1 MKRFNLLFPLIFLTC
16 ETVIISL
23 ISSLMHSLTFSDWNV
38 YNTLIVIFWV
48 FLNVYTK
55 SYNIGRGVSYLNTV
69 KTALKS
75 IFLLFSLLAIANL
88 FINYY
93 PFSIKSIFFALS
105 IFTFSIIFF
114 RILTHFILERYRS
127 YGGNIKHI
135 ANIHNRIKQHGTRTN
150 DGKNNKETSFENGAP
165 TNTHPSWTRNKFN
178 FLDFCWV
185 YFLFKSVFMKTQ
197 KT

>member
-1 MKRFNLLFPLIFLTC
+1 
-16 ETVIISL
+16 
-23 ISSLMHSLTFSDWNV
+23 MHSLTFSDWNV

-135 ANIHNRIKQHGTRTN
+135 AIIGN
-150 DGKNNKETSFENGAP
+150 DKMGRAFYKTIKNNNHLGLRSTGIYHNVNKNFKGSQDIIDEIKNG
-165 TNTHPSWTRNKFN
+165 
-178 FLDFCWV
+178 
-185 YFLFKSVFMKTQ
+185 
-197 KT
+197 